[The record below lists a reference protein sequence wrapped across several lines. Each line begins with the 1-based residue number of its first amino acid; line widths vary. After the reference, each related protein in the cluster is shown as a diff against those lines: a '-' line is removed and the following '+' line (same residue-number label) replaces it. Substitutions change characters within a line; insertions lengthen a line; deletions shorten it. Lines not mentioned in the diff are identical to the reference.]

1 MNSIELKNNL
11 KKGELVLG
19 TLIVSA
25 SPFWL
30 KILENC
36 SLDFIFIDTEHI
48 ALNRV
53 DLSWMCRSY
62 SAIGYPPLVR
72 MPSPDP
78 YIATQYLDD
87 GASGVIAPYVEK
99 IEQVRELIGATKKR
113 PIKGKR
119 LEELIKNNNT
129 EQKLDEYISEFN
141 KQNLLILNI
150 ESTPAIDNLDSIL
163 ENPGIDAIQIG
174 PHDLT
179 SSLGIPEEYE
189 NIIYLNT
196 VEKIFKK
203 ARSKSVGAGI
213 HAWGE
218 PKYQK
223 RLIDM
228 GANMIIHK
236 ADAIFFQQSL
246 NKEIKEIRDLV
257 GVEQNKESGKI
268 QI

>member
-1 MNSIELKNNL
+1 M
-11 KKGELVLG
+11 
-19 TLIVSA
+19 
-25 SPFWL
+25 
-30 KILENC
+30 
-36 SLDFIFIDTEHI
+36 
-48 ALNRV
+48 
-53 DLSWMCRSY
+53 
-62 SAIGYPPLVR
+62 
-72 MPSPDP
+72 
-78 YIATQYLDD
+78 
-87 GASGVIAPYVEK
+87 
-99 IEQVRELIGATKKR
+99 
-113 PIKGKR
+113 
-119 LEELIKNNNT
+119 
-129 EQKLDEYISEFN
+129 
-141 KQNLLILNI
+141 
-150 ESTPAIDNLDSIL
+150 

-189 NIIYLNT
+189 NIFYLNT

-257 GVEQNKESGKI
+257 GVEQNKELGKI